1 MNRPIA
7 EVGRADEGEAGQIA
21 AGQVQPE
28 PCGETQERGRG
39 RHQKPRRS
47 LAQPLHAEQINRVRL
62 ERMEKTRHQ
71 VSSLADRL
79 VCPAKLRMNPE
90 VPAQLVQT
98 WVLSAGGL
106 QCAQCRILCMRAH
119 RITQSK
125 SLSLRQRPFCT
136 MAYCRNTEIT
146 TFWRRKTC
154 AKPRSHRQTGWARSS
169 QLQAGSGVVT
179 DPFPGKVTRL
189 PSFGR

>member
-1 MNRPIA
+1 MELLLQSFVLCHYRNLSLQVPMNRPIA

-62 ERMEKTRHQ
+62 EQMEKTRHQ

-79 VCPAKLRMNPE
+79 VCPAKLRTNPA

-106 QCAQCRILCMRAH
+106 QCAQCCPVQNTLHEGTQNNPEQVPVITSEAILH
-119 RITQSK
+119 HGI
-125 SLSLRQRPFCT
+125 
-136 MAYCRNTEIT
+136 
-146 TFWRRKTC
+146 
-154 AKPRSHRQTGWARSS
+154 S
-169 QLQAGSGVVT
+169 QEH
-179 DPFPGKVTRL
+179 
-189 PSFGR
+189 